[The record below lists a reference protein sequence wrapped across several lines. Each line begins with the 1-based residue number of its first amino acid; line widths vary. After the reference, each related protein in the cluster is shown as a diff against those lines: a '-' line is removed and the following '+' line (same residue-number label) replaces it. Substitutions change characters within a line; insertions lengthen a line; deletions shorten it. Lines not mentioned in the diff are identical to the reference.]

1 MSASTDM
8 LRTLPTPE
16 SSLAPLGQTQ
26 GLEMMNAD
34 DDQGK
39 LSIAPAHLQQIVQS
53 AQDHMGTRDIPMQS
67 EEKYVQ
73 KKKHLSISDL
83 YSDRNGD
90 MVATF

>member
-1 MSASTDM
+1 MRIKVDIF
-8 LRTLPTPE
+8 
-16 SSLAPLGQTQ
+16 SSFGFSFLDLGVW
-26 GLEMMNAD
+26 
-34 DDQGK
+34 
-39 LSIAPAHLQQIVQS
+39 IRFPIAHLRIYS
-53 AQDHMGTRDIPMQS
+53 TNAS

>member
-1 MSASTDM
+1 MPLFFFEKSVFVKHPNAEGCNIIYILHLRIYST
-8 LRTLPTPE
+8 
-16 SSLAPLGQTQ
+16 
-26 GLEMMNAD
+26 NA
-34 DDQGK
+34 
-39 LSIAPAHLQQIVQS
+39 
-53 AQDHMGTRDIPMQS
+53 S